1 MEADITKVLLVT
13 KDSKLSSQIKSVMIA
28 PLFALTEISD
38 LNEARRQLMEE
49 SFKIILVDFADGSGL
64 DFATDIS
71 ESNSTILLLIPNE
84 HFDHISYKV
93 EPYGILPITK
103 PFDQFY
109 FYNMIKIALAV
120 QAKIDRLL
128 FQNIKLKNKM
138 EEIRIVNRAKMV
150 LMSHKNMTE
159 EEAHRYIE
167 QTAMNRCMKKIDLAK
182 EIISLS

>member
-1 MEADITKVLLVT
+1 MTSETHSVLLVT
-13 KDSKLSSQIKSVMIA
+13 KDNKISSLVTAMLVQ
-28 PLFALTEISD
+28 PLFELSLISD
-38 LNEARRQLMEE
+38 FNEARRSCAERI
-49 SFKIILVDFADGSGL
+49 FNIVLVDSADGEGT
-64 DFATDIS
+64 DFAIDIS
-71 ESNSTILLLIPNE
+71 DSTSTILLLAPTQ
-84 HFDHISYKV
+84 HFDQISYKV
-93 EPYGILPITK
+93 EPYGILTLTN

-138 EEIRIVNRAKMV
+138 EEIRLVNRAKMV